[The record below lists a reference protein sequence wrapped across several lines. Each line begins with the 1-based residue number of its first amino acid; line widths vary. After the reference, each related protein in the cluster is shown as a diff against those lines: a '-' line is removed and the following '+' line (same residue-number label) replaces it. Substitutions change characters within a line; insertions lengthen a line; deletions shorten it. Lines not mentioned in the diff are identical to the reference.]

1 MGTVDVLAVVGP
13 GLIGTSVVLA
23 AKRKWPAIETCAI
36 DRAEN
41 FDVIRKADLIVLATP
56 VSATIDI
63 LPEISRLVE
72 PGALVIDTG
81 STKRV
86 ILQAAKAAGLKVF
99 VGGHP
104 MAGGTT
110 SGPAEA
116 HTNLFENSPWFLMNP
131 DAPPGLMDRAARFV
145 EGLGARAVRM
155 NDRGEYHD
163 HVMAAISH
171 LPQVT
176 ASMLMTVVAASVRR
190 ADLEWA
196 GRGLRDT
203 TRLAI
208 SQASMWES
216 VLATNHDELRPL
228 LKELAARLDALADRL
243 EDPSAIKELFA
254 AAARAKA
261 SCL

>member
-23 AKRKWPAIETCAI
+23 AKRKWPSIQTREI
-36 DRAEN
+36 DRAES
-41 FDVIRKADLIVLATP
+41 FDVIRKADVVVLATP

-63 LPEISRLVE
+63 LPEISRLIE
-72 PGALVIDTG
+72 PTALVIDTG
-81 STKRV
+81 STKRA
-86 ILQAAKAAGLKVF
+86 ILQAAKAAGLKAF

-110 SGPAEA
+110 AGPAEA
-116 HTNLFENSPWFLMNP
+116 RANLFDNAPWFLMNP
-131 DAPPGLMDRAARFV
+131 DAPAGLIDRAARFV
-145 EGLGARAVRM
+145 DGLGARTIRM
-155 NDRGEYHD
+155 NDHGEYHD

-176 ASMLMTVVAASVRR
+176 ASLLMTVVASAVRR
-190 ADLEWA
+190 EDLEWA

-203 TRLAI
+203 TRLAL

-216 VLATNHDELRPL
+216 VLATNHDEVRPL
-228 LKELAARLDALADRL
+228 LKEMAQRLDALADRL
-243 EDPSAIKELFA
+243 EDPAAIKELFA

>member
-1 MGTVDVLAVVGP
+1 MGTVEVLAVVGP

-23 AKRKWPAIETCAI
+23 AKRKWPSLQTRAI
-36 DRAEN
+36 DRAES
-41 FDVIRKADLIVLATP
+41 FDVIRKADLVVLATP
-56 VSATIDI
+56 VDATIAI
-63 LPEISRLVE
+63 LPEISQLIE
-72 PGALVIDTG
+72 PGTLVIDTG
-81 STKRV
+81 STKRK
-86 ILQAAKAAGLKVF
+86 ILQAAREAGLKTF
-99 VGGHP
+99 IGGHP

-110 SGPAEA
+110 PGPAEA
-116 HTNLFENSPWFLMNP
+116 RANLFDNAPWFLMNP
-131 DAPPGLMDRAARFV
+131 DAAAGSMDRAVKFV
-145 EGLGARAVRM
+145 DGLGARPIKF

-176 ASMLMTVVAASVRR
+176 ASLLMTVVASAVRR
-190 ADLEWA
+190 EDLEWA

-203 TRLAI
+203 TRLAS

-216 VLATNHDELRPL
+216 VLATNGDEVRPL

-243 EDPSAIKELFA
+243 EDPSAIKELFT
-254 AAARAKA
+254 AAARAKS